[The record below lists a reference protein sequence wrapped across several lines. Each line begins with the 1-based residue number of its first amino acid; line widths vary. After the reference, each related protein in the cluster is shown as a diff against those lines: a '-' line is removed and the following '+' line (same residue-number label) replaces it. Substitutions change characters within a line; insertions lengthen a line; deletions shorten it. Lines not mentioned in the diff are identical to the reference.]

1 MSNSHLKHGIFRR
14 IFITYSLILL
24 LSVSIIELFITDA
37 VRENYI
43 KDLHDNLTVQAR
55 LISDNISFKT
65 PSPLDGLCR
74 QFKERTGA
82 RVTIIAPDGRVLGD
96 SETDSTRMDS
106 HAHRQEIQQAALDN
120 AGMSVRFSDTL
131 KYDFLYV
138 AIKVSKGAD
147 PEGFIRLS
155 IPLRD
160 VDAAINLLRV
170 KIILVVTLIL
180 LATGVVSLW
189 QLERIRRLTQQIR
202 DFSKALARGE
212 VGKKLFL
219 ERAGEFDQIAENLNT
234 MSGELKNSIA
244 AHEEEQHR
252 LNMVLRSIPD
262 ALFII
267 DANNT
272 VRLSSLAA
280 RKLFGE
286 TAVQGRPFI
295 EVIRNS
301 EFLTLMEEVRT
312 QRKTGVAE
320 VKLDSPL
327 EQYCVVQVSPLFY
340 SERELSGF
348 VAIFHDI
355 TQLKKLE
362 QTRKDFV
369 ANVSHELKTPIT
381 AITGFAET
389 LLEGALEDREHAVT
403 FLRTI
408 KANSERI
415 NSLIDDL
422 MTISRIE
429 LGVIK
434 VEKAPVDLQEV
445 ADHVLTLLS
454 SKAAE
459 KDLTI
464 QAQILPAPRTVAADR
479 DRLIQILTNLMDNA
493 IKFTPEGGS
502 VWIRARM
509 TQRDEGGGT
518 KDEVASL
525 MPTSEAS
532 GRPSSI
538 ELSVEDTGIGIP
550 RKHLPRIG
558 ERFYRVDPGRSR
570 SMGGTG
576 LGLAIVKHLVKA
588 HGWDMQ
594 IESTQGKGTRV
605 RIFLEV

>member
-1 MSNSHLKHGIFRR
+1 MSNSPIKRGIFRR
-14 IFITYSLILL
+14 IFIIYALILFL
-24 LSVSIIELFITDA
+24 AALVIELSITDT

-43 KDLHDNLTVQAR
+43 KDLHNNLTIQAR
-55 LISDNISFKT
+55 LISDIIPFKT
-65 PSPLDGLCR
+65 PSPLDALCR
-74 QFKERTGA
+74 QLKEITRA
-82 RVTIIAPDGRVLGD
+82 RVTVIALDGRVLGD
-96 SETDSTRMDS
+96 SETDSTRMDNHS
-106 HAHRQEIQQAALDN
+106 HRQEIQQAALDG
-120 AGMSVRFSDTL
+120 AGMSIRFSDTL

-138 AIKVSKGAD
+138 AIKVARGAG

-155 IPLRD
+155 MPLKD
-160 VDAAINLLRV
+160 VDASINLLRV
-170 KIILVVTLIL
+170 RIILVVTLIL

-219 ERAGEFDQIAENLNT
+219 ERAGEFDEIAESLNA

-286 TAVQGRPFI
+286 TALQGRPFI
-295 EVIRNS
+295 EVVRNS
-301 EFLTLMEEVRT
+301 EFLSLMEEVRK

-369 ANVSHELKTPIT
+369 ANISHELKTPIT

-389 LLEGALEDREHAVT
+389 LLEGALDDREHAVT

-422 MTISRIE
+422 MTISKIE

-434 VEKAPVDLQEV
+434 VEKSSVDLQEV
-445 ADHVLTLLS
+445 ADHVLTLLRN
-454 SKAAE
+454 KAAE
-459 KDLTI
+459 KNLTI
-464 QAQILPAPRTVAADR
+464 QAQILPTPRTVAADR
-479 DRLIQILTNLMDNA
+479 DRLIQILTNLVDNA
-493 IKFTPEGGS
+493 IKFTEKGG
-502 VWIRARM
+502 VKFGDA
-509 TQRDEGGGT
+509 EENGT
-518 KDEVASL
+518 TYL
-525 MPTSEAS
+525 F
-532 GRPSSI
+532 
-538 ELSVEDTGIGIP
+538 VEDTGIGIP
-550 RKHLPRIG
+550 QKHLPRIG

-570 SMGGTG
+570 GMGGTG
-576 LGLAIVKHLVKA
+576 LGPAIVKHLVKA

-594 IESTQGKGTRV
+594 IESTPGKGTKV
-605 RIFLEV
+605 RIFIS